1 MAIMAA
7 AAEGITGMRWCPS
20 SRIVWKFENDD
31 GTSFVN
37 FALEDCALLERAYSE
52 TNSATLVQHP
62 GKPWQFDLCGM
73 TQINTMTGSMRLIQ
87 RVHERIGLC
96 IVMVDRE
103 RHAADS
109 YVAHVNHVRQPDFL
123 SIEFS

>member
-1 MAIMAA
+1 MAA
-7 AAEGITGMRWCPS
+7 VAEGITGMRWCPS

-31 GTSFVN
+31 GASFIN

-52 TNSATLVQHP
+52 ANSAIFVQHP
-62 GKPWQFDLCGM
+62 GRPWQFDLCGM
-73 TQINTMTGSMRLIQ
+73 TQTNTITGSTRRIQ

-109 YVAHVNHVRQPDFL
+109 YVAHVNHVRQRAL
-123 SIEFS
+123 HSLEFG